1 MVAQLYLVFPNI
13 YKKSEASCFIPQYFC
28 TIKQSFLICSIR
40 KDNSSDFCGI
50 RILENNCTFILS
62 PYISYNKFK
71 MCFKRYFLLSSTV
84 DRAPICVIPQSVFS
98 LRKTFEY
105 TQPAPANP
113 CPFQLSDLPLAN
125 LSVFQFSA
133 HGLQFHSFR
142 KTEIPFL
149 IGNKM
154 RIFRKQFGNLT

>member
-1 MVAQLYLVFPNI
+1 MPMFRKDRRWMSIKAI

-71 MCFKRYFLLSSTV
+71 MCFKRYFLTIVNCWSRSYMRDSIERFLFEKNLWYIHSRLRQIRV
-84 DRAPICVIPQSVFS
+84 HFNFQICRWQ
-98 LRKTFEY
+98 TY
-105 TQPAPANP
+105 
-113 CPFQLSDLPLAN
+113 
-125 LSVFQFSA
+125 QFSNSPPMDYNSTR
-133 HGLQFHSFR
+133 FVKR
-142 KTEIPFL
+142 KYHF
-149 IGNKM
+149 
-154 RIFRKQFGNLT
+154 